1 VIRKRPIYPTVLC
14 TVLAMIAFAA
24 NSLLCRLALGAGA
37 IDAAGFTAVR
47 IASGALLLVPL
58 ARASRRTGRRGPG
71 GAWTSAALLFLYAAG
86 FSFAYVTLPVGTG
99 ALILFAAVQTTMIA
113 AGLRSGERPAPLE
126 WAGLVLALGGLV
138 WLTAPGITA
147 PSPAGSALMA
157 AAGIAWGV
165 YSVRGRGTT
174 DPLGD
179 TAGSFLRAV
188 PMALAVSLVSARA
201 FHAAPRGLLLA
212 VISGAIA
219 SGLGYVLWYAALRG
233 LTATRAATVQLAV
246 PVLTAAGGVTILGER
261 ITGRLIVAAILILG
275 GIALAVLEHGRR
287 RVAAR

>member
-1 VIRKRPIYPTVLC
+1 MIEAAGRTAVC

-24 NSLLCRLALGAGA
+24 NSLLCRQALGTGA
-37 IDAAGFTAVR
+37 IDAASFTVVR

-58 ARASRRTGRRGPG
+58 ARASRRNGR
-71 GAWTSAALLFLYAAG
+71 GASAGTWTSAALLFVYAAG

-99 ALILFAAVQTTMIA
+99 ALILFAAVQSTMIA
-113 AGLRSGERPAPLE
+113 AGLRSGERPAILE

-138 WLTAPGITA
+138 WLVAPGITA

-157 AAGIAWGV
+157 VAGIAWGI
-165 YSVRGRGTT
+165 YSLRGRGTT

-188 PMALAVSLVSARA
+188 PMALAVSLMGARA
-201 FHAAPRGLLLA
+201 FHASPRGLLLA
-212 VISGAIA
+212 ATSGAIA

-246 PVLTAAGGVTILGER
+246 PVLTAAGGVAILGET
-261 ITGRLIVAAILILG
+261 ITGRLVASAALILG

-287 RVAAR
+287 RVRSLAG